1 MRRPRASRRRPGGD
15 GSGLGFGVRTAC
27 RGEEEPGPSGTQWA
41 VQEEREGVGASL
53 WLAVRPLGAVPAPGR
68 RVCRPEA
75 VLASRYL
82 AHSPTT
88 VPRGPCWSAASD
100 KAANAAAAAEPTG
113 GEAEAEVRAGTAVVD
128 AGAGPAPVPPGARG
142 GGGGTL
148 SMLMVRRA
156 ATRQASTVVLG
167 TSMLIVR
174 RAGTLGDAVPP
185 VVTLVVALVPGAGAP
200 PAGAGGCMRTSMLS
214 SLRSKLQVRMSK
226 MAIRCTAST
235 GHRDG
240 ASSSVVHVWG
250 ANSCREACLA
260 GKRGP
265 ACDGMG
271 GGGGAVETTCFVGFT
286 CGQ

>member
-1 MRRPRASRRRPGGD
+1 M
-15 GSGLGFGVRTAC
+15 
-27 RGEEEPGPSGTQWA
+27 
-41 VQEEREGVGASL
+41 GASL

-68 RVCRPEA
+68 RECRPEA

-82 AHSPTT
+82 AHSPTR

-100 KAANAAAAAEPTG
+100 KAANAAAAAEPTV
-113 GEAEAEVRAGTAVVD
+113 GEAEAVAGAVVVD
-128 AGAGPAPVPPGARG
+128 DGVRPAPATPGARG

-156 ATRQASTVVLG
+156 ATRQASAVVLG

-185 VVTLVVALVPGAGAP
+185 VVTLVVALVPGAP
-200 PAGAGGCMRTSMLS
+200 LAGAGGCIRTSMLS
-214 SLRSKLQVRMSK
+214 SLRSRLQVRMSK
-226 MAIRCTAST
+226 MAMRCTAST

-265 ACDGMG
+265 TCDGMG
-271 GGGGAVETTCFVGFT
+271 GGQERQQVSLGLHA
-286 CGQ
+286 Q